1 MKIKFCG
8 GAQTVTGSQHLF
20 EINGKKL
27 LLECGLF
34 QGRREE
40 SYRINKHFIFNPAE
54 IDTVILSHAHIDHS
68 GNLPALSAGGFT
80 GDIYATTATR
90 DLCSIM
96 LQDSANIQV
105 KDTEYINKKRKKR
118 NEPLFNPLYN
128 LDDVRNVMKLFKAIS
143 YRQPFHLEGLDEKV
157 QVTFF
162 EAGHILGSAQILLEI
177 NENGRNFKLGFTGDL
192 GRPHLPILKDPEFIG
207 NVNYLITESTYG
219 GRVHAKVED
228 MDKQLQAAI
237 NESAARGGRII
248 VPAFSVGRTQELIY
262 SLSKLFD
269 LKAIPKIPIFIDS
282 PLSVNVS
289 DVFKM
294 HTDCFDKETSD
305 LIAQGIDVFGFDNL
319 TYIRSVEESKRLN
332 EFKECCMIISASG
345 MCEGGR
351 VLHHLKNNIE
361 DENSTVL
368 IIGFMAVNTLGRRLV
383 EAKDIPNSKVRIFGD
398 EYTVKCKIHVLNSFS
413 AHADKNEL
421 MEYFSKFDKNLLE
434 NIFLVHGDPDQQEI
448 FKQTL
453 IASGFKN
460 VEIPGKDSEYNV

>member
-1 MKIKFCG
+1 
-8 GAQTVTGSQHLF
+8 
-20 EINGKKL
+20 
-27 LLECGLF
+27 
-34 QGRREE
+34 
-40 SYRINKHFIFNPAE
+40 
-54 IDTVILSHAHIDHS
+54 
-68 GNLPALSAGGFT
+68 
-80 GDIYATTATR
+80 
-90 DLCSIM
+90 
-96 LQDSANIQV
+96 
-105 KDTEYINKKRKKR
+105 
-118 NEPLFNPLYN
+118 
-128 LDDVRNVMKLFKAIS
+128 
-143 YRQPFHLEGLDEKV
+143 
-157 QVTFF
+157 
-162 EAGHILGSAQILLEI
+162 
-177 NENGRNFKLGFTGDL
+177 
-192 GRPHLPILKDPEFIG
+192 
-207 NVNYLITESTYG
+207 
-219 GRVHAKVED
+219 
-228 MDKQLQAAI
+228 
-237 NESAARGGRII
+237 
-248 VPAFSVGRTQELIY
+248 
-262 SLSKLFD
+262 
-269 LKAIPKIPIFIDS
+269 
-282 PLSVNVS
+282 
-289 DVFKM
+289 M